1 MIPTARI
8 LRLLLF
14 ITLVSAAFW
23 MDALRARAQSFSI
36 TNFTIGPT
44 GVRTLQFP
52 TDTNSYYILYA
63 GAVVT
68 NINQPAAIALG
79 ASGML
84 QFQDPSPQF
93 GAQFYRVRQ
102 VPLTPARVKAA
113 LVAIVEARG

>member
-1 MIPTARI
+1 MIPTAQI
-8 LRLLLF
+8 LRLLPF
-14 ITLVSAAFW
+14 IPLVSAAFW
-23 MDALRARAQSFSI
+23 MGAPSTQAQAFSI
-36 TNFTIGPT
+36 TNFTVGPT

-84 QFQDPSPQF
+84 QIQDPSPQLA
-93 GAQFYRVRQ
+93 AQFYRVRQ
-102 VPLTPARVKAA
+102 VPLNLP
-113 LVAIVEARG
+113 LDIDGDG